1 MVRRDDDVTVFVFN
15 PVLGVLRMHLVVG
28 YYRNRCLLA
37 LHFRP
42 VSAGG
47 EPNSETGTRDRRS
60 VERVGASLF
69 EAHHDDEVVTN
80 DDECRHDGV
89 HDARRTQAQS
99 MGATL
104 SCQGPVRIAPTASR
118 QI

>member
-1 MVRRDDDVTVFVFN
+1 
-15 PVLGVLRMHLVVG
+15 
-28 YYRNRCLLA
+28 
-37 LHFRP
+37 
-42 VSAGG
+42 
-47 EPNSETGTRDRRS
+47 
-60 VERVGASLF
+60 
-69 EAHHDDEVVTN
+69 VVTN